1 MPKSQDLQID
11 LFMKHVG
18 YWSWVHVLYLYD
30 ESHLLIADEW
40 FIDRVRNA
48 RPAPLKCQVARPDQC
63 SDAVTDNI
71 QKVLVFTERN
81 ELSIVRMLQAK
92 HEGLHV
98 TSGTYGFACVG
109 KDRYPRLKEFQTPK
123 LPKELK
129 TTIILSTPYCDA
141 EFVTKAMEQNG
152 LMHSVEY
159 LARPFSTW
167 LERHKDFQITRF
179 FYTAAQHYTRDS
191 KLFWHM
197 QTDVLEALLR
207 NTSYNLKHFV
217 QDIQRLG
224 AKVIFVSRDD
234 RWTQSV
240 TAQLLHRT
248 TERSVWT
255 KSPNKNIKSVR
266 ERGDFIGCLDWSDTL
281 DMGAAMLADIEKQLP
296 ASLHIKLQDF
306 IADQQAGLKAIS
318 GFLGEPLNEDIVPL
332 EYNEAYEK
340 AADVS
345 RLTEL
350 FQRELIDRLGIHTGL
365 PCLET

>member
-30 ESHLLIADEW
+30 ETHLLIADEW

-48 RPAPLKCQVARPDQC
+48 RPAPLKCQVARPDQF
-63 SDAVTDNI
+63 SVAVTDNI

-81 ELSIVRMLQAK
+81 ELSIVRKLQAE

-109 KDRYPRLKEFQTPK
+109 KDRYPRLKVFQTPK

-129 TTIILSTPYCDA
+129 TTVILSTPYCDA

-167 LERHKDFQITRF
+167 LERHKGFQITRF
-179 FYTAAQHYTRDS
+179 FHAAAHHYARDG

-197 QTDVLEALLR
+197 QTDVLEALFKNTPYSLR
-207 NTSYNLKHFV
+207 HFV
-217 QDIQRLG
+217 KDIQRMG

-255 KSPNKNIKSVR
+255 KSPSKNIKSVR
-266 ERGDFIGCLDWSDTL
+266 ERGDFTGCLDWFDTL
-281 DMGAAMLADIEKQLP
+281 DAGCAMLSDIEKLLP
-296 ASLHIKLQDF
+296 ASIHVKLQDF
-306 IADQQAGLKAIS
+306 ITDQPAGLKVIS
-318 GFLGEPLNEDIVPL
+318 DFLNEPIGDEIACL
-332 EYNEAYEK
+332 DYNEAYDK

-345 RLTEL
+345 RLTDL

-365 PCLET
+365 LCLKT